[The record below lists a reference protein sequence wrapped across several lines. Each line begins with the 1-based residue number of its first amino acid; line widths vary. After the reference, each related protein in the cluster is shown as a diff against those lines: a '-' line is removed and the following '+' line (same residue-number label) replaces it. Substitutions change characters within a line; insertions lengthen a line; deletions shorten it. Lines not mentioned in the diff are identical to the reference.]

1 MRKEDWRRKARELY
15 KNNKVFRANVLLFL
29 TGFEKESVF
38 RWLLEEYDFN
48 KNEANKIVEHLKKI
62 RKKIKEKR
70 MLKKVSEVKKRKWL
84 ELEEINDKTEV
95 VVLFHEGCIRH
106 IPAFDVLVR
115 KDLKKPRLVK
125 WLEKFSEDYTTDCD
139 IVKLFLKKYKNFRY
153 VFSQDLAHI
162 FLINVGVIATLM
174 DIARKFRTAVV
185 VFEGDAGWESH

>member
-70 MLKKVSEVKKRKWL
+70 MLKKVSEVKKRKW
-84 ELEEINDKTEV
+84 
-95 VVLFHEGCIRH
+95 
-106 IPAFDVLVR
+106 
-115 KDLKKPRLVK
+115 
-125 WLEKFSEDYTTDCD
+125 
-139 IVKLFLKKYKNFRY
+139 
-153 VFSQDLAHI
+153 
-162 FLINVGVIATLM
+162 VGIGGNK
-174 DIARKFRTAVV
+174 R
-185 VFEGDAGWESH
+185 